1 MGLYN
6 NMRRVVVFFCA
17 AIGIITVSMLA
28 LRLTVFSDM
37 ELEPAAGAAAPVES
51 DEIAGGADFPYTL
64 NGMIYF
70 HDASAGGNVMI
81 ENPETNE
88 YLLSVDIA
96 LTETKVSLYYS
107 GAIEPGT
114 YIETAPLSAAGQKL
128 LNGTYQC
135 TAEITARDPKTFRV
149 IVSEK
154 KPVTVQIGS
163 SGLIAK

>member
-37 ELEPAAGAAAPVES
+37 EIEPASVTVQPVET
-51 DEIAGGADFPYTL
+51 DEIEGGADFPYTL

-70 HDASAGGNVMI
+70 HDASSSGNVMI
-81 ENPETNE
+81 ENPAANE
-88 YLLSVDIA
+88 YLLSVDLA

-114 YIETAPLSAAGQKL
+114 YIENAPLSVAGQKL
-128 LNGTYQC
+128 MNGTYQC
-135 TAEITARDPKTFRV
+135 TAEITARDPVTFR
-149 IVSEK
+149 IIASEK

-163 SGLIAK
+163 SGLMAN